1 MIALLVWVGIAAA
14 DSPPPLAHPDL
25 EMLYHE
31 GSFQQGLTITNER
44 LASAPDKDL
53 YWMKARFMFEI
64 GERWSRTDPN
74 IDKVAWYKDM
84 LSAVEAGLA
93 LAPGDPHLRFARG
106 IAMGRLG
113 TTRGVLSSLFM
124 AKDVEQDWLAVASS
138 QGFFYQSLGNEELLP
153 CDAYHALGIFY
164 RLVPDWWIIQV
175 IAGTRGDLDRSLDF
189 HRKAVSC
196 KPGDIDN
203 WKELGATELCIA
215 DKRKEPAM
223 LAAGLTSLSHALAL
237 PATTERE
244 RIDHLHSQMLIAQPT
259 LGCEY
264 SRDGQQDLDE
274 SKLPSNASP

>member
-1 MIALLVWVGIAAA
+1 MFVLALWAAIASA
-14 DSPPPLAHPDL
+14 DSPAVPPHYDL
-25 EMLYHE
+25 ELHYHE
-31 GSFQQGLTITNER
+31 GSYQKGLELTNRR

-64 GERWSRTDPN
+64 GERWPRTDPN
-74 IDKVAWYKDM
+74 IDKVGWYKEM
-84 LSAVEAGLA
+84 LAAADAGLA

-124 AKDVEQDWLAVASS
+124 AKDVEEDWLAVADA
-138 QGFFYQSLGNEELLP
+138 QGFHYQSLGNEELLP

-175 IAGTRGDLDRSLDF
+175 IAGTRGDLDRSLEF

-196 KPGDIDN
+196 KPDDIDN
-203 WKELGATELCIA
+203 WKELGATELCIS
-215 DKRKEPAM
+215 DKRSDTAM
-223 LAAGLTSLSHALAL
+223 LASGLTSLSRALAI
-237 PATTERE
+237 PAKTDRE
-244 RIDHLHSQMLIAQPT
+244 RLDHLHSKMLIAQPT
-259 LGCEY
+259 LACEY

-274 SKLPSNASP
+274 SKLQSSP

>member
-1 MIALLVWVGIAAA
+1 MFPLAAWVAIATA
-14 DSPPPLAHPDL
+14 DSPPVLAHDDL
-25 EMLYHE
+25 EALYHE
-31 GSFQQGLTITNER
+31 GSFQQGLGVTNER
-44 LASAPDKDL
+44 IASAPDKDL

-64 GERWSRTDPN
+64 GERFTRTDTS
-74 IDKVAWYKDM
+74 IDKEAWYKEM
-84 LSAVEAGLA
+84 LAAADAGLA

-124 AKDVEQDWLAVASS
+124 ARDVEQDWLAVANA

-175 IAGTRGDLDRSLDF
+175 IAGTRGDLDRSLEF

-196 KPGDIDN
+196 KPDDVDN
-203 WKELGATELCIA
+203 WKELGATELCIS
-215 DKRKEPAM
+215 DKRKDTGM
-223 LAAGLTSLSHALAL
+223 LASGLTSLSRALAI
-237 PATTERE
+237 PAVTERE
-244 RIDHLHSQMLIAQPT
+244 LIDHRHTKMLIAQPT
-259 LGCEY
+259 LACEY

-274 SKLPSNASP
+274 SKLTAKP